1 MQISRS
7 WATPASMTLGVCC
20 LVTFTGHHHA
30 RAQEG
35 TQAGTQ
41 DAPLPVYRVDPSW
54 PKMPLPN
61 KWLIQGVPVMVT
73 DHNDHIW
80 VVSRPRDITPDEAGA
95 STTPPRTDC
104 CIAAPAVLEFDPQG
118 TLLNAWGGPGYHPG
132 WPAPGVARP
141 GPSAEHAIAVD
152 KDGNV
157 WLTGTG
163 RGDGLQKFT
172 KDGKFLWDFGH
183 RGPQPVPG
191 QPLEPIVE
199 NNQQTDVFPTGISQF
214 TLDEDAREI
223 YIAHWKRVLVYDM
236 DTGAFKRGWGGK
248 GMPLSQISNE
258 ATPPYDWKAGPPPD
272 QDQLSSDLH
281 CIHLSVDGLVY
292 VCDRDLNRIH
302 VFTKQGKF
310 VMNFLVASATIARG
324 PECGGPG
331 HPTLG
336 MCGST
341 YNIVFSHDAGQK
353 YVLTA
358 DGTNHRI
365 WIHDRRTGAYAGQ
378 IGSPGRN
385 AGQFHWIDG
394 IAMDSL
400 GNIYT
405 GEVDDGKRVQK
416 FVLVNGDGVRRP
428 RPHD

>member
-1 MQISRS
+1 MPAGIVAGMCGLWIL
-7 WATPASMTLGVCC
+7 WAQDT
-20 LVTFTGHHHA
+20 A
-30 RAQEG
+30 RAQDGARG
-35 TQAGTQ
+35 TP
-41 DAPLPVYRVDPSW
+41 DVPVPEYRVEPFW
-54 PKMPLPN
+54 PKRPFPN

-80 VVSRPRDITPDEAGA
+80 VVSRPRDITPDESGA
-95 STTPPRTDC
+95 ATTPPRTDC
-104 CIAAPAVLEFDPQG
+104 CIAAPAVLEFDPEG
-118 TLLNAWGGPGYHPG
+118 NLLNAWGGPGYHPG
-132 WPAPGVARP
+132 WPGVGVARP
-141 GPSAEHAIAVD
+141 GPAAEHAIAVD
-152 KDGNV
+152 KEGNV

-172 KDGKFLWDFGH
+172 RDGKFLWDFGH
-183 RGPQPVPG
+183 RGPRPVPG
-191 QPLEPIVE
+191 QTPEPLVE
-199 NNQQTDVFPTGISQF
+199 NNQQTEVFPSGIPQF

-223 YIAHWKRVLVYDM
+223 YIAQGKRVLVYDY
-236 DTGAFKRGWGGK
+236 DGRFKRGWGGK
-248 GMPLSQISNE
+248 GMPLSQISNDP
-258 ATPPYDWKAGPPPD
+258 TPPYDWKAGPPPD
-272 QDQLSSDLH
+272 QDQLSADLH

-310 VMNFLVASATIARG
+310 VTSFLVAGSTIARG

-341 YNIVFSHDAGQK
+341 FNLVFSHDAGQK
-353 YVLTA
+353 YVLVA

-365 WIHDRRTGAYAGQ
+365 WIHDRRTGAYAGE
-378 IGSPGRN
+378 IGSPGRM
-385 AGQFHWIDG
+385 AGQFHWLDA

-416 FVLVNGDGVRRP
+416 FVLLNGDGVRRP

>member
-1 MQISRS
+1 MKLSLAPR
-7 WATPASMTLGVCC
+7 WFVTVGLAAAATAFATLSGPDA
-20 LVTFTGHHHA
+20 L
-30 RAQEG
+30 RAQG
-35 TQAGTQ
+35 AA
-41 DAPLPVYRVDPSW
+41 DVPVPQYRVDPFW
-54 PKMPLPN
+54 PKMPLAN

-73 DHNDHIW
+73 DHQDHIW
-80 VVSRPRDITPDEAGA
+80 VVSRPRDLAADESMYGA
-95 STTPPRTDC
+95 FNPTTSARTDC
-104 CIAAPAVLEFDPQG
+104 CVAAPAILEFDPEG
-118 TLLNAWGGPGYHPG
+118 NLHNAWGKPEYNPG
-132 WPAPGVARP
+132 WAAFGVPRP
-141 GPSAEHAIAVD
+141 GASGEHAIAVD
-152 KDGNV
+152 KEGNV
-157 WLTGTG
+157 WLTGQS
-163 RGDGLQKFT
+163 RGDGLQKYS
-172 KDGKFLWDFGH
+172 KDGKLLWDFGH
-183 RGPQPVPG
+183 RGPRPVAGQQPP
-191 QPLEPIVE
+191 PIVE

-223 YIAHWKRVLVYDM
+223 YIAHWKRILVYDY
-236 DTGAFKRGWGGK
+236 DGKFKRGWGGK

-258 ATPPYDWKAGPPPD
+258 PTPDYDWKKGPPPE

-281 CIHLSVDGLVY
+281 CVHLSVDGLVY

-310 VMNFLVASATIARG
+310 ITNFLVAGNTIARG

-341 YNIVFSHDAGQK
+341 FNLVFSHDAGQK
-353 YVLTA
+353 YVLVA

-365 WIHDRRTGAYAGQ
+365 WIHDRRTGAYVGQ
-378 IGSPGRN
+378 IGSPGRM
-385 AGQFHWIDG
+385 AGQFHWLDG

-416 FVLVNGDGVRRP
+416 FVLMNGDGVRRP